1 MTDSATSVSPAELRR
16 QGPQRILERI
26 EAYAEEYPE
35 AEEYLLE
42 GEEDAAQVLI
52 AMAGT
57 MKVITADMGQG
68 VDRDTVKEICRS
80 YKKAVAQGKA
90 TELFRAMSEEDQLE
104 IYGLRLRM
112 RQILLQ

>member
-1 MTDSATSVSPAELRR
+1 MTDSATTVSPAELRR
-16 QGPQRILERI
+16 QGPRKTLERI
-26 EAYAEEYPE
+26 EAYAEDHPE

-42 GEEDAAQVLI
+42 GEQEAAEVLI

-57 MKVITADMGQG
+57 MKVIQADLAPG
-68 VDRDTVKEICRS
+68 VDRDTVYEICKTYRQ
-80 YKKAVAQGKA
+80 AVAKGKA
-90 TELFRAMSEEDQLE
+90 TELFRAMSEDDQLE